1 MKKNIVLILL
11 GIFIGGGASWY
22 LTSIRYSAELRANY
36 MTKRG
41 VSVQRDF
48 HLMAVAARENL
59 GVEAKLIGRLCSDI
73 EFLNSINDG
82 TVDWARWYVTDSVSQ
97 QYAKEQARDYLLVS
111 DAPGVRTFYESRCQ
125 QL

>member
-1 MKKNIVLILL
+1 MKKNIVLLLL
-11 GIFIGGGASWY
+11 GILIGGGVSWY

-48 HLMAVAARENL
+48 RLLALDARESL
-59 GVEAKLIGRLCSDI
+59 GLEAQLIGRLCSDI

-82 TVDWARWYVTDSVSQ
+82 TVDWFRWYVTDSVSQ

-111 DAPGVRTFYESRCQ
+111 DAPGVGAFYESRCQ
-125 QL
+125 